1 MGFKPT
7 KEYIEATYNIKVIE
21 IEQKNNSLIAN
32 SNISASE
39 RNLAEQVLRKAN
51 PIILNNLPQDELDRN
66 INNIDFSN
74 LALTFHKQILEIVNK
89 SESYEEMLDNLFK
102 AYPTFDTKELEDSLY
117 KYLANASL
125 LGVASVEDENPNG

>member
-74 LALTFHKQILEIVNK
+74 LAHTFHKQILEIVNK

-102 AYPTFDTKELEDSLY
+102 AYPTFDTKELEETLY
-117 KYLANASL
+117 KYLANASP
-125 LGVASVEDENPNG
+125 LGVASIEDENPNG

>member
-32 SNISASE
+32 SNIS
-39 RNLAEQVLRKAN
+39 RAN
-51 PIILNNLPQDELDRN
+51 PIILNNLPLDELDRN

-102 AYPTFDTKELEDSLY
+102 AYPTFDTQELEDSLNQ
-117 KYLANASL
+117 YLANASL
-125 LGVASVEDENPNG
+125 LGVATIEDENPNG